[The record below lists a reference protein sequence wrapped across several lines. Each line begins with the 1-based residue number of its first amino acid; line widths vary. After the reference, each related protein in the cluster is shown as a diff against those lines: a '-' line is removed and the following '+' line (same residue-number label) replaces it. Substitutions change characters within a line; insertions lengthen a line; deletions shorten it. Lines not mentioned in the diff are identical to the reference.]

1 MNRQVIEEAGEWV
14 VLHREI
20 GLDPAQRV
28 AFDRWLRESPN
39 HVRAYLEM
47 SSLWEELSSA
57 DLPSAPDAQAL
68 VASANEGGEV
78 VPLPLSRSAV
88 PSTPVSAAAAVTAL
102 PRRRRLRHAGLAA
115 ALLVL
120 ALGAWLNLQRGT
132 YSTDIGQ
139 QRSIALADGSL
150 IELNARSRV
159 RVRYNA
165 NERGIRL
172 LEGQALFRAAKNPL
186 RPFVVETS
194 DARVVA
200 VGTAFDVRTGP
211 AGTVV
216 TVVEGRVA
224 VHNEAASPLGQG
236 MNAMAM
242 LEQDSARPEPG
253 VRAILLDA
261 GQKLVVNA
269 QAVPVPTAAN
279 VAAIIAWTRHS
290 LVFENATLPEVA
302 EEFNRYSA
310 RPLVL
315 VDPRLAGFRVS
326 GVFSAAEPTL
336 LLHFLQAQPELLVEE
351 SAAEILVRSR

>member
-1 MNRQVIEEAGEWV
+1 
-14 VLHREI
+14 
-20 GLDPAQRV
+20 
-28 AFDRWLRESPN
+28 
-39 HVRAYLEM
+39 
-47 SSLWEELSSA
+47 
-57 DLPSAPDAQAL
+57 
-68 VASANEGGEV
+68 
-78 VPLPLSRSAV
+78 
-88 PSTPVSAAAAVTAL
+88 
-102 PRRRRLRHAGLAA
+102 
-115 ALLVL
+115 
-120 ALGAWLNLQRGT
+120 
-132 YSTDIGQ
+132 
-139 QRSIALADGSL
+139 
-150 IELNARSRV
+150 
-159 RVRYNA
+159 
-165 NERGIRL
+165 
-172 LEGQALFRAAKNPL
+172 
-186 RPFVVETS
+186 
-194 DARVVA
+194 
-200 VGTAFDVRTGP
+200 
-211 AGTVV
+211 
-216 TVVEGRVA
+216 
-224 VHNEAASPLGQG
+224 
-236 MNAMAM
+236 M